1 MGSFVAFVWCYIQ
14 HVVGVPVPSGWFAPF
29 RDGEHAQVV
38 VGVGGGKEDF
48 IDLCR
53 TGAVAIPSG
62 YDVAF
67 LIWADGDGGVSV
79 VSTGGKNYL
88 AVDVDT
94 SAKTVTIVL

>member
-1 MGSFVAFVWCYIQ
+1 M
-14 HVVGVPVPSGWFAPF
+14 
-29 RDGEHAQVV
+29 GEHAQVV

-67 LIWADGDGGVSV
+67 LIWAGGDGGVTFGDFKSVLRLLHGAFAPSDLINEFHDFSV
-79 VSTGGKNYL
+79 VHFRS
-88 AVDVDT
+88 V
-94 SAKTVTIVL
+94 